1 MEESKIICS
10 NLARDGNTKKRKLL
24 EVHKLLFKQEPKGQL
39 HNALVDIS
47 VTLRIFLKLTKNIDI
62 CKIMTKIDNVINV
75 ETNNDICNLINPL
88 SIDDTEIEP
97 INYTGELITGL
108 TILPDNDVKEEKI
121 MVESIYR
128 SLATTVVNNA
138 KEKAV
143 KSVLSKFAQESP
155 FICTKINICTAI
167 LKSGKRK
174 GLVCSKPISFNEGL
188 CGYHKPKDFSKI
200 NTEKTHSL
208 DKNLDAYTTIKSNT
222 KSIAESYVNSLL
234 HSLTRKTHKIV
245 PSSGGKTIPKK
256 NKKHIKTY
264 KKRLNN
270 KKIHFSRNFS
280 INIY

>member
-1 MEESKIICS
+1 MAKFRDNEYVKNPKEKNSETQIDENQSTTTRTSSILPSYCTMEESKIICS

-75 ETNNDICNLINPL
+75 ENNNDICNLINPL

-108 TILPDNDVKEEKI
+108 TILSDDNVKEEKI

-143 KSVLSKFAQESP
+143 KPSLVVLFLFAPRDSKS
-155 FICTKINICTAI
+155 
-167 LKSGKRK
+167 
-174 GLVCSKPISFNEGL
+174 
-188 CGYHKPKDFSKI
+188 
-200 NTEKTHSL
+200 
-208 DKNLDAYTTIKSNT
+208 
-222 KSIAESYVNSLL
+222 
-234 HSLTRKTHKIV
+234 
-245 PSSGGKTIPKK
+245 
-256 NKKHIKTY
+256 
-264 KKRLNN
+264 
-270 KKIHFSRNFS
+270 
-280 INIY
+280 